1 MKDSRV
7 EGLIVGM
14 LEGDGVSINLGS
26 SDRLNVGFKV
36 VGKTEGGSDGSDD
49 ESELGM
55 RDDTKTGPK

>member
-1 MKDSRV
+1 
-7 EGLIVGM
+7 M